1 MKKCL
6 IYRSPELDQVIKTE
20 LLLSQFSSYSLGSL
34 NWKPRKTLNFRS
46 SLNTFKQILANVCF
60 QLPVVLFFSSNWS
73 ILWYISQLPGE
84 MYLQWEVDVLGC
96 FFVECLY
103 LHSDWKFDGEVEWR
117 SVLTLTMFS
126 FLENIPLDQGTLWTI
141 SGVAENPV
149 GGRSGKDLLI
159 QTLAVIT

>member
-1 MKKCL
+1 
-6 IYRSPELDQVIKTE
+6 
-20 LLLSQFSSYSLGSL
+20 
-34 NWKPRKTLNFRS
+34 
-46 SLNTFKQILANVCF
+46 
-60 QLPVVLFFSSNWS
+60 
-73 ILWYISQLPGE
+73 

-103 LHSDWKFDGEVEWR
+103 FHSDWKFDGELEWK

-141 SGVAENPV
+141 SGVAENPI
-149 GGRSGKDLLI
+149 GGWSWKDLLI